1 MNTDKIKLKKII
13 IITHLLAKGISKGK
27 ITNHYG
33 TQILTLKTIKQKLN
47 IFTENFIYPFSDQ
60 TSQVDHPSK

>member
-1 MNTDKIKLKKII
+1 M
-13 IITHLLAKGISKGK
+13 ITCKGISKGK
-27 ITNHYG
+27 ITNQYG

-47 IFTENFIYPFSDQ
+47 IFTENFIYPFSYQ